1 MELQTNSMAVCS
13 VLENSRTT
21 TSIAQLQAAKPAVS
35 LAIFLESVNFLM
47 LIVSVDLQRPIG
59 ASTQPATRL
68 YSGYSTKVDENENM
82 QGSHSESGSALQ
94 KKKKKKVG
102 FQNNKSSLQINKGL
116 KRIIKI

>member
-1 MELQTNSMAVCS
+1 MAVCS
-13 VLENSRTT
+13 VLDNSRTT

-35 LAIFLESVNFLM
+35 SAIFCECEFRM
-47 LIVSVDLQRPIG
+47 LIVRGDLQRPIG

-102 FQNNKSSLQINKGL
+102 FKNNKS
-116 KRIIKI
+116 